1 MLYIPFVQKVWW
13 KLLPDKWYIMVS
25 FFTPKTVV
33 ALGCTCTISKILI
46 NFSLSH
52 TRKLGR
58 CNPCKRYMEF
68 WSFWPRR
75 GRTLNFKWWG
85 LSNGGK
91 NKNQKQSVNQN
102 LTLKKSHA
110 EFLSRINK
118 FGCTLFVELCNCN
131 TWAIPPILQIVFNIN
146 PQKSLLK

>member
-13 KLLPDKWYIMVS
+13 KLLSDKLYIMVS

-33 ALGCTCTISKILI
+33 AFSWTCTICKIPI
-46 NFSLSH
+46 NFSFSDM
-52 TRKLGR
+52 RKLGP

-75 GRTLNFKWWG
+75 GRTLNFKW
-85 LSNGGK
+85 LGGK
-91 NKNQKQSVNQN
+91 NKKQKQSVNQN
-102 LTLKKSHA
+102 LTLTRSHA

-118 FGCTLFVELCNCN
+118 FGCALFAELCNCN
-131 TWAIPPILQIVFNIN
+131 TWAIPPILQIFFN
-146 PQKSLLK
+146 